1 MKKILYWF
9 MFLFLSIN
17 LSSAAFSAESETKK
31 THHKTHT
38 EQNENVTPNSV
49 IVGGDSNGQVSS
61 DIGQH
66 TVLIGNKVNLSQET
80 SFEKP
85 TLIIGNSTTLEG
97 NYNNDVMV
105 IGSDV
110 TINAHIKGDLRLI
123 GSDVDIK
130 PGTKI
135 SGDLYYLAS
144 DFQIEK
150 GAMISGKVTPWQT
163 QEFFVKQQ
171 PWYLLTAGL
180 LLYIGLFILGLLLIL
195 IVPNLSKKTVTK
207 FIKKPWASLGW
218 GLLTLVLTPIVMT
231 LFLVTVIG
239 IPIAF
244 VLFFLYVAALMLAY
258 VYIAMSLGILIFKLF
273 RNKSDS
279 KWLYA
284 CGVLFGLI
292 ILFLIT
298 KIPYVGSWLGF
309 IALLLGLGSL
319 MMGVFQKSDEAVIKS
334 E

>member
-1 MKKILYWF
+1 MKKILCWF
-9 MFLFLSIN
+9 VFLFLSIT
-17 LSSAAFSAESETKK
+17 LSSTAFSAEKETKK
-31 THHKTHT
+31 THHKTSA
-38 EQNENVTPNSV
+38 EQNENITPNSV
-49 IVGGDSNGQVSS
+49 VVGGDGNGQVSG

-110 TINAHIKGDLRLI
+110 TINATIKGDLRLI

-144 DFQIEK
+144 DFKIEK
-150 GAMISGKVTPWQT
+150 GAVVSGKITPWQT
-163 QEFFVKQQ
+163 QEFFANQQ
-171 PWYLLTAGL
+171 PWYFLTTGL
-180 LLYIGLFILGLLLIL
+180 FLYVGLFILGLLLIL
-195 IVPNLSKKTVTK
+195 IVPNLSKNTVAK
-207 FIKKPWASLGW
+207 LIKKPWASLGW
-218 GLLTLVLTPIVMT
+218 GLLTLVLTPVLIT

-258 VYIAMSLGILIFKLF
+258 VYIAMSLGMLIFKLF
-273 RNKSDS
+273 RSKSDS
-279 KWLYA
+279 RWLYA
-284 CGVLFGLI
+284 SGVLVGLI
-292 ILFLIT
+292 VLFFIT
-298 KIPYVGSWLGF
+298 QIPYVGSWISF

-319 MMGVFQKSDEAVIKS
+319 MMGVFQKPDDMIKS